1 VAGSLVTS
9 LLKAS
14 SSGGGGFE
22 KDDIMFRVLGDA
34 CFDLRELSS
43 RFEMWKGYSFA
54 LETDSEDEAAD
65 HAADD
70 GVELLLLSFSTW
82 EKLKYQ
88 LAGYSR
94 VNMRMEV
101 ENM

>member
-1 VAGSLVTS
+1 VGVGECEGSRPGVFADYRVCKGEVAGSLVTS

-43 RFEMWKGYSFA
+43 RFEMWKGYSFC
-54 LETDSEDEAAD
+54 
-65 HAADD
+65 
-70 GVELLLLSFSTW
+70 
-82 EKLKYQ
+82 
-88 LAGYSR
+88 AGDR
-94 VNMRMEV
+94 
-101 ENM
+101 